1 MKSLKDKYKQLFNG
15 KPMSNDKGLINE
27 SFGKAGIATGKRTV
41 NEAGPGSDRRKEFQ
55 SQLISIEILKEFQSQ
70 LDEITSMLQDLTD
83 EFGYELEMTADI
95 EDLPEYRQWLTQLGR
110 YSSAA
115 EKNLKGLGKI
125 IKQAYGG
132 L

>member
-1 MKSLKDKYKQLFNG
+1 MKNLKDKYNQLFAG
-15 KPMSNDKGLINE
+15 KPMSNDSKLINE

-41 NEAGPGSDRRKEFQ
+41 NEADPGSDRR
-55 SQLISIEILKEFQSQ
+55 KEFQSQ

-83 EFGYELEMTADI
+83 EFGYELEMTADA
-95 EDLPEYRQWLTQLGR
+95 EGLPEYRQWLTQLGR

-125 IKQAYGG
+125 IKQAYVG

>member
-1 MKSLKDKYKQLFNG
+1 MKSLKYKYNQLFAG
-15 KPMSNDKGLINE
+15 KPMSNDSNLINE
-27 SFGKAGIATGKRTV
+27 NFGKAGIATGKHAV
-41 NEAGPGSDRRKEFQ
+41 NEADPGLDRRKEF
-55 SQLISIEILKEFQSQ
+55 LSQ

-83 EFGYELEMTADI
+83 EFGYELETTADT

-110 YSSAA
+110 YSEAA
-115 EKNLKGLGKI
+115 QKNLKGVGKI

>member
-1 MKSLKDKYKQLFNG
+1 
-15 KPMSNDKGLINE
+15 MSNDSKLINE

-41 NEAGPGSDRRKEFQ
+41 NEADPGSDRR
-55 SQLISIEILKEFQSQ
+55 KEFQSQ

-83 EFGYELEMTADI
+83 EFGYELEMTADA
-95 EDLPEYRQWLTQLGR
+95 EGLPEYRQWLTQLGR

>member
-1 MKSLKDKYKQLFNG
+1 MKSLKDKYNQLFNG

-27 SFGKAGIATGKRTV
+27 SFGKAGIVTGKRTV
-41 NEAGPGSDRRKEFQ
+41 NEADPGSDRR
-55 SQLISIEILKEFQSQ
+55 KEFQSQ

-83 EFGYELEMTADI
+83 EFGYELEMTADA
-95 EDLPEYRQWLTQLGR
+95 EGLPEYRQWLTQLGR
-110 YSSAA
+110 YSEAA

>member
-1 MKSLKDKYKQLFNG
+1 MKSLKDKYNQLFNG
-15 KPMSNDKGLINE
+15 KPMSNDKGLIKE

-41 NEAGPGSDRRKEFQ
+41 NEAEPGSDRRKEFQ
-55 SQLISIEILKEFQSQ
+55 SQL
-70 LDEITSMLQDLTD
+70 DEIMSMLGDLTD
-83 EFGYELEMTADI
+83 EFGYELEMTADA
-95 EDLPEYRQWLTQLGR
+95 EGLPEYRQWLTQLGR
-110 YSSAA
+110 YSEAA

>member
-1 MKSLKDKYKQLFNG
+1 MKSLKDKYNQLFNG
-15 KPMSNDKGLINE
+15 KPMSNDKGLIKE
-27 SFGKAGIATGKRTV
+27 SFGKAGIATSKRTV
-41 NEAGPGSDRRKEFQ
+41 NEAEPGSDRRKEFQ
-55 SQLISIEILKEFQSQ
+55 SQL
-70 LDEITSMLQDLTD
+70 DEIMNMLGDLTD
-83 EFGYELEMTADI
+83 EFGYELEMTADA
-95 EDLPEYRQWLTQLGR
+95 EGLPEYRQWLTQLGR

>member
-1 MKSLKDKYKQLFNG
+1 MKSLKDKYNQLFNG

-41 NEAGPGSDRRKEFQ
+41 NEADPGSDRR
-55 SQLISIEILKEFQSQ
+55 KEFQSQ

-83 EFGYELEMTADI
+83 EFGYELEMTADA
-95 EDLPEYRQWLTQLGR
+95 EGLPEYRQWLTQLGR

>member
-1 MKSLKDKYKQLFNG
+1 MKSLKDKYNQLFNG
-15 KPMSNDKGLINE
+15 KPMSNDKGLIKE
-27 SFGKAGIATGKRTV
+27 SFGKAGIATGKRIV
-41 NEAGPGSDRRKEFQ
+41 NEAEPGSDRRKEFQ
-55 SQLISIEILKEFQSQ
+55 SQL
-70 LDEITSMLQDLTD
+70 DEIMNMLGDLTD
-83 EFGYELEMTADI
+83 EFGYELEMTADA
-95 EDLPEYRQWLTQLGR
+95 EGLPEYRQWLTQLGR

>member
-1 MKSLKDKYKQLFNG
+1 MKSLKDKYNQLFNG
-15 KPMSNDKGLINE
+15 KPMSNDKGLIKE

-41 NEAGPGSDRRKEFQ
+41 NEADPGSDRRKEFQ
-55 SQLISIEILKEFQSQ
+55 SQL
-70 LDEITSMLQDLTD
+70 DEIMNMLGDLTD
-83 EFGYELEMTADI
+83 EFGYELEMTADA
-95 EDLPEYRQWLTQLGR
+95 EGLPEYRQWLTQLGR

>member
-1 MKSLKDKYKQLFNG
+1 MKSLKDKYNQLFNG

-27 SFGKAGIATGKRTV
+27 NFGKAGIATGKRMV
-41 NEAGPGSDRRKEFQ
+41 NEADPGADRR
-55 SQLISIEILKEFQSQ
+55 KEFQSQ

-83 EFGYELEMTADI
+83 EFGYELEMTADA
-95 EDLPEYRQWLTQLGR
+95 EGLPEYRQWLTQLGR
-110 YSSAA
+110 YSEAA

>member
-1 MKSLKDKYKQLFNG
+1 MENLKDKYNRLFSG

-27 SFGKAGIATGKRTV
+27 GTWKAGITTGKRTV
-41 NEAGPGSDRRKEFQ
+41 NEADPGSDRRKEFQ
-55 SQLISIEILKEFQSQ
+55 SQL
-70 LDEITSMLQDLTD
+70 DEIMSMLGDLTD
-83 EFGYELEMTADI
+83 EFGYELEMTADA
-95 EDLPEYRQWLTQLGR
+95 EGLPEYRQWLTQLGR